1 MTSPLRTGANY
12 LSFHD
17 RALHSSDT
25 NMDNS
30 PIQPHIDTLFAEYAR
45 IRPSTSRSPSPTPP
59 GLPQPAAPSLA
70 IEDALARIGRAEEEP
85 KVDLRALEY
94 ACDYDSHLMC
104 PICHVPFVDPVVL
117 DCDHTFCR
125 ACFEEYCDG
134 ATHADQSRCPTCRA
148 CLLATPHKASRLI
161 INMCNDLR
169 VCCPN
174 EECKEVLPR
183 GCIDK
188 HVAQDCPETGLRCPD
203 SACGKLVKRK
213 TFVPGQCIH
222 ASHIECDCGAV
233 IELGRGEWLK
243 HRDEDCPTTG
253 VKCELCDER
262 ISAKDY
268 LAGRNA
274 HVCKAEAT
282 TCPGAEYGCT
292 DALNLD
298 TMEEHTKV
306 CPLARMAPYLQK
318 QSRLLDS
325 LSSQLQLTK
334 VRNEVLEAGLD
345 KLAAVVHDQILPSLP
360 PRAATPSEH
369 ELDVEEIPRH
379 PPTDIR
385 PPGLSLPAH
394 LRPLTPDAVPTSQE
408 LFALHNN
415 LQDSIA
421 TLSNTLTGLQHSV
434 TELDAR
440 TSMTMMN
447 ETLRLKEDLAHHSA
461 GLFSTRA
468 QVQWLLTRERERI
481 MSMRARP
488 EQALGMA
495 GSAAPI
501 IPAASVGS
509 SVSGEGGIDSELG
522 HGRSP
527 TMPSPMVHPAN
538 RRLSGSQERV
548 KL

>member
-1 MTSPLRTGANY
+1 MTSPLRRY

-17 RALHSSDT
+17 RALHTADN
-25 NMDNS
+25 NMETS
-30 PIQPHIDTLFAEYAR
+30 PIQPHIDTLFAEFAR
-45 IRPSTSRSPSPTPP
+45 IRPSSSRSPSPTPP
-59 GLPQPAAPSLA
+59 GRAQPDPPLLS
-70 IEDALARIGRAEEEP
+70 IGHDPFGRGDQEEA

-125 ACFEEYCDG
+125 ACFDQYREG
-134 ATHADQSRCPTCRA
+134 AIDADESRCPTCRA
-148 CLLATPHKASRLI
+148 YLLVAPHNASRLI

-169 VCCPN
+169 VRCPN
-174 EECKEVLPR
+174 EKCEQVLPR
-183 GCIDK
+183 GYIDK
-188 HVAQDCPETGLRCPD
+188 HVARDCPETRLRCPD
-203 SACGKLVKRK
+203 SSCAKLVKRK
-213 TFVPGQCIH
+213 ALVPSQCSH
-222 ASHIECDCGAV
+222 TSHIECDCGAV
-233 IELGRGEWLK
+233 IELGRGDWLR

-253 VKCELCDER
+253 VKCEQCHER
-262 ISAKDY
+262 IAAKDY
-268 LAGRNA
+268 LAGPGS
-274 HVCKAEAT
+274 HVCKAEAS

-292 DALNLD
+292 DELTADTLD
-298 TMEEHTKV
+298 EHTKV
-306 CPLARMAPYLQK
+306 CVLARLAPHLQK

-325 LSSQLQLTK
+325 LSSQLQLSK

-345 KLAAVVHDQILPSLP
+345 KLSAVVNDQILPSLP
-360 PRAATPSEH
+360 PRAATPLDQ

-379 PPTDIR
+379 PPADIGSS
-385 PPGLSLPAH
+385 GLSLPAH
-394 LRPLTPDAVPTSQE
+394 LRPLTPDAAPTSRE

-415 LQDSIA
+415 LQDSIT

-434 TELDAR
+434 SELDAR

-481 MSMRARP
+481 MSMRTRP

-501 IPAASVGS
+501 LPQGSAAS
-509 SVSGEGGIDSELG
+509 SVSGEGGIDSERS

-527 TMPSPMVHPAN
+527 SLVHPAN